1 MLALTLCNSDDLL
14 ADVWK
19 ILWQLI
25 QTEDGRSLKMTNIDN
40 ENTDNLSNHL
50 LLNLNYQPVVYTENT
65 KVILDM
71 YSEAWLNQTLN
82 KPESCINQTLNK
94 VQM

>member
-1 MLALTLCNSDDLL
+1 
-14 ADVWK
+14 
-19 ILWQLI
+19 
-25 QTEDGRSLKMTNIDN
+25 MTNIDN

-71 YSEAWLNQTLN
+71 YSEA
-82 KPESCINQTLNK
+82 
-94 VQM
+94 